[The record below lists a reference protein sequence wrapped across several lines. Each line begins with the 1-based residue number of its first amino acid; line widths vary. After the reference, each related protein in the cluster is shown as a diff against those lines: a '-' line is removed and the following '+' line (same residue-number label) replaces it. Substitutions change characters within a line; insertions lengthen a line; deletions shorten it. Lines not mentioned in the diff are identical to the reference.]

1 MPGGFHAPNLTSSTP
16 VCEDDNLEWPCPPM
30 REAWKIPE
38 AMTQEEARA
47 YLSSLFNPEDS

>member
-1 MPGGFHAPNLTSSTP
+1 
-16 VCEDDNLEWPCPPM
+16 M